1 MIRVAVVWVIH
12 CIFHPHNQS
21 FSYYEFHSI
30 FCILFQFHY
39 SILVIFQIFFVHLK
53 YFLGQIIHCLQENQ
67 FTTHANKSTRL
78 IPRRS
83 KSCSCR
89 IINIR
94 GKKKITAKQLFFHIQ
109 VEEKKSCLGALF
121 SHPSGLEFDPRKLE
135 CDLCE
140 ANQCRLFFFS
150 QHFSLLINTRIP
162 PHCCSNCLKVIYS
175 HQSSRISRV
184 VNFIFITKSGLKK
197 SIRFIL
203 FEFSTKPNF

>member
-1 MIRVAVVWVIH
+1 MYIFFNICLFFHCEITVLHLLCFFPNQIFGQPKFFTPLCLLLCEPQLPQIEVVWVIH

-53 YFLGQIIHCLQENQ
+53 YFLGQIMHCLQENQ

-94 GKKKITAKQLFFHIQ
+94 RKKEDNRKTII
-109 VEEKKSCLGALF
+109 F
-121 SHPSGLEFDPRKLE
+121 S
-135 CDLCE
+135 
-140 ANQCRLFFFS
+140 
-150 QHFSLLINTRIP
+150 
-162 PHCCSNCLKVIYS
+162 Y
-175 HQSSRISRV
+175 SSRRKEILLRCL
-184 VNFIFITKSGLKK
+184 IFPSLRPRI
-197 SIRFIL
+197 
-203 FEFSTKPNF
+203 